1 MKACKDGGKLEFQD
15 LRDFSGSLL
24 GKPAL
29 VAVFDSLL
37 LRISQ
42 GAYNKSCWNLKVLQ
56 LLFGQKLKFVYK
68 KNFKL

>member
-15 LRDFSGSLL
+15 LRDFQGPL

-29 VAVFDSLL
+29 VAVFDSLP

-42 GAYNKSCWNLKVLQ
+42 GAFNKSCWNLKVLQ
-56 LLFGQKLKFVYK
+56 LFFLG
-68 KNFKL
+68 